1 MKVAFPV
8 VKKLPV
14 LFSGKISTKKTQ
26 VKGVRVLK
34 LLKLEVKKYFFVN
47 DV

>member
-26 VKGVRVLK
+26 TKGVRVLK
-34 LLKLEVKKYFFVN
+34 LLKFGTEKYFFVN
-47 DV
+47 EV